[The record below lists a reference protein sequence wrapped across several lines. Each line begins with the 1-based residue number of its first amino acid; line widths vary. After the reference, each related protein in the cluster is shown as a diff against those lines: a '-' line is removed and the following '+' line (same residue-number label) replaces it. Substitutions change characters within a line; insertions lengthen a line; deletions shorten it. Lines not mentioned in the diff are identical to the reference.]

1 MSTKNKIIIAIAL
14 IAAVAFS
21 VYYYVFVYSS
31 QHRRQVQS
39 ETGIV
44 ITSDSLVAK
53 YQADEKL
60 ANSLYLNKAVVVT
73 GKLLSID
80 KNQEGKTTLV
90 IGRSDSFSNVS
101 VTMISTALITQKVG
115 ESIKYVPRFVLCITQ
130 SSEISYMALG
140 NLLLSTLPMVE
151 RVKR

>member
-14 IAAVAFS
+14 IAAIAFG

-39 ETGIV
+39 EIGIA

-73 GKLLSID
+73 GNLLSID

-90 IGRSDSFSNVS
+90 IGRTDSFSNVS
-101 VTMISTALITQKVG
+101 VTMISTAAIIQKVG
-115 ESIKYVPRFVLCITQ
+115 ESITIKGLCTGALSDVVITD
-130 SSEISYMALG
+130 G
-140 NLLLSTLPMVE
+140 VVE
-151 RVKR
+151 

>member
-14 IAAVAFS
+14 IAAIAFG

-53 YQADEKL
+53 YQVDEKL

-73 GKLLSID
+73 GVILSID

-101 VTMISTALITQKVG
+101 VTMISTAPITQKVG
-115 ESIKYVPRFVLCITQ
+115 ESITIKGLCTGALSDVVITD
-130 SSEISYMALG
+130 G
-140 NLLLSTLPMVE
+140 VVE
-151 RVKR
+151 

>member
-1 MSTKNKIIIAIAL
+1 MSIKNKIIIAIAL
-14 IAAVAFS
+14 IAAIAFGI
-21 VYYYVFVYSS
+21 YYYVFVYSS

-39 ETGIV
+39 EIGIV

-73 GKLLSID
+73 GNLLSID

-90 IGRSDSFSNVS
+90 IGRSNSFSNVS
-101 VTMISTALITQKVG
+101 VTMISTAPITQKVG
-115 ESIKYVPRFVLCITQ
+115 ESVTIKGLCTGALSDVVITD
-130 SSEISYMALG
+130 G
-140 NLLLSTLPMVE
+140 VVE
-151 RVKR
+151 

>member
-14 IAAVAFS
+14 IAAIAFG

-39 ETGIV
+39 EIGIA

-73 GKLLSID
+73 GNLLSID

-101 VTMISTALITQKVG
+101 ITMSSNLPIAQKVG
-115 ESIKYVPRFVLCITQ
+115 ESITIKGLCTGALSDVVITD
-130 SSEISYMALG
+130 G
-140 NLLLSTLPMVE
+140 VVE
-151 RVKR
+151 

>member
-1 MSTKNKIIIAIAL
+1 MATKNKIIIAITL
-14 IAAVAFS
+14 IAAIAFI
-21 VYYYVFVYSS
+21 VYYYVFVYSI

-73 GKLLSID
+73 GNLLSID

-101 VTMISTALITQKVG
+101 VTMISTAPITQKVG
-115 ESIKYVPRFVLCITQ
+115 ESITIKGLCTGALSDVVITDGVV
-130 SSEISYMALG
+130 A
-140 NLLLSTLPMVE
+140 
-151 RVKR
+151 

>member
-1 MSTKNKIIIAIAL
+1 MSIKNKIIIAIAL
-14 IAAVAFS
+14 IAAIAFG

-73 GKLLSID
+73 GVILSID

-115 ESIKYVPRFVLCITQ
+115 ESITIKGLCTGALSDVVITD
-130 SSEISYMALG
+130 G
-140 NLLLSTLPMVE
+140 VVE
-151 RVKR
+151 

>member
-1 MSTKNKIIIAIAL
+1 MSTKNKIITAIAL
-14 IAAVAFS
+14 IAAIAFG

-39 ETGIV
+39 EIGIV

-60 ANSLYLNKAVVVT
+60 ANSIYLNKAVVVT
-73 GKLLSID
+73 GNLLSID

-101 VTMISTALITQKVG
+101 VTMISTAPITQKVG
-115 ESIKYVPRFVLCITQ
+115 ESITIKGLCTGALSDVVITD
-130 SSEISYMALG
+130 G
-140 NLLLSTLPMVE
+140 VVE
-151 RVKR
+151 

>member
-14 IAAVAFS
+14 IAAIAFG

-73 GKLLSID
+73 GNLLSID

-90 IGRSDSFSNVS
+90 IGRTDSFSNVS
-101 VTMISTALITQKVG
+101 VTMSSNLPIAQKVG
-115 ESIKYVPRFVLCITQ
+115 ESITIKGLCTGALSDVVITD
-130 SSEISYMALG
+130 G
-140 NLLLSTLPMVE
+140 VVE
-151 RVKR
+151 

>member
-14 IAAVAFS
+14 IAAIAFG

-73 GKLLSID
+73 GNLLSID

-101 VTMISTALITQKVG
+101 ITMSSNLPIAQKVS
-115 ESIKYVPRFVLCITQ
+115 ESITIKGLCTGALSDVVITD
-130 SSEISYMALG
+130 G
-140 NLLLSTLPMVE
+140 VVE
-151 RVKR
+151 

>member
-1 MSTKNKIIIAIAL
+1 MSTKNKIIIVIAL
-14 IAAVAFS
+14 IAAIAFG
-21 VYYYVFVYSS
+21 VYYYIFIYSS
-31 QHRRQVQS
+31 NNHRQVQS

-44 ITSDSLVAK
+44 ITADSLVAK

-73 GKLLSID
+73 GNLLSID

-101 VTMISTALITQKVG
+101 VTMISTAPIIQKMGTPIT
-115 ESIKYVPRFVLCITQ
+115 IKGLCTGALSDVVITD
-130 SSEISYMALG
+130 G
-140 NLLLSTLPMVE
+140 VVE
-151 RVKR
+151 

>member
-1 MSTKNKIIIAIAL
+1 MSTKNKIIIVIASIAAIA
-14 IAAVAFS
+14 FS
-21 VYYYVFVYSS
+21 AYYYIFVYSS
-31 QHRRQVQS
+31 NNHRQVQS

-73 GKLLSID
+73 GVLLSID

-90 IGRSDSFSNVS
+90 IGRSDSFSNIS
-101 VTMISTALITQKVG
+101 VTMISTAPVTQKVG
-115 ESIKYVPRFVLCITQ
+115 ESITIKGLCTGALSDVVITD
-130 SSEISYMALG
+130 G
-140 NLLLSTLPMVE
+140 VVE
-151 RVKR
+151 

>member
-14 IAAVAFS
+14 IAAIAFS

-31 QHRRQVQS
+31 NNHRQVQS

-60 ANSLYLNKAVVVT
+60 ANSLYLNKAIVVT
-73 GKLLSID
+73 GNLLSID

-90 IGRSDSFSNVS
+90 IGRSDAFSNVS
-101 VTMISTALITQKVG
+101 VTMISTTPITQKVG
-115 ESIKYVPRFVLCITQ
+115 ESITIKGLCTGALSDVVITD
-130 SSEISYMALG
+130 G
-140 NLLLSTLPMVE
+140 VVE
-151 RVKR
+151 

>member
-1 MSTKNKIIIAIAL
+1 MSTKNKIITAVAL
-14 IAAVAFS
+14 IAAIAFS
-21 VYYYVFVYSS
+21 VYYYIFIYSS
-31 QHRRQVQS
+31 NNHRQVQS

-44 ITSDSLVAK
+44 ITADSLVAK

-73 GKLLSID
+73 GVILSID

-101 VTMISTALITQKVG
+101 VTMISTAPITQKVG
-115 ESIKYVPRFVLCITQ
+115 ESITIKGLCTGALSDVVITD
-130 SSEISYMALG
+130 G
-140 NLLLSTLPMVE
+140 VVE
-151 RVKR
+151 

>member
-1 MSTKNKIIIAIAL
+1 MSIKNKIIIAIAL
-14 IAAVAFS
+14 IAAIAFS
-21 VYYYVFVYSS
+21 IYYYVFVYSS

-53 YQADEKL
+53 YQADENL

-73 GKLLSID
+73 GNLLSID

-90 IGRSDSFSNVS
+90 LGRTDSFSNVS
-101 VTMISTALITQKVG
+101 VTMSSDASIAQKVG
-115 ESIKYVPRFVLCITQ
+115 ESITIKGLCTGALSDVVITD
-130 SSEISYMALG
+130 G
-140 NLLLSTLPMVE
+140 VVE
-151 RVKR
+151 

>member
-1 MSTKNKIIIAIAL
+1 MSTKNKIIIVIVFIAAIA
-14 IAAVAFS
+14 FS
-21 VYYYVFVYSS
+21 AYYYIFIYSS
-31 QHRRQVQS
+31 QNHRQVQS
-39 ETGIV
+39 ETAIA

-73 GKLLSID
+73 GVILSID

-101 VTMISTALITQKVG
+101 VTMSSDASIAQKVG
-115 ESIKYVPRFVLCITQ
+115 ESITIKGLCTGALSDVVITD
-130 SSEISYMALG
+130 G
-140 NLLLSTLPMVE
+140 VVE
-151 RVKR
+151 

>member
-1 MSTKNKIIIAIAL
+1 MSIKNKIIIAIAL

-21 VYYYVFVYSS
+21 VYYYIFVYSS
-31 QHRRQVQS
+31 NNHRQVQS

-53 YQADEKL
+53 YQADENL
-60 ANSLYLNKAVVVT
+60 ANSLYLNKAVAVT
-73 GKLLSID
+73 GNLLSID

-101 VTMISTALITQKVG
+101 VTMISTAPITQKVG
-115 ESIKYVPRFVLCITQ
+115 ETITIKGLCTGALSDVVITD
-130 SSEISYMALG
+130 AA
-140 NLLLSTLPMVE
+140 VE
-151 RVKR
+151 

>member
-1 MSTKNKIIIAIAL
+1 MPTKNKIIIAIAL
-14 IAAVAFS
+14 IATIAFS

-73 GKLLSID
+73 GILLSID
-80 KNQEGKTTLV
+80 KNQEGKTTIV

-101 VTMISTALITQKVG
+101 VTMINTAPITQKVG
-115 ESIKYVPRFVLCITQ
+115 ESITIKGLCTGALSDVVITD
-130 SSEISYMALG
+130 G
-140 NLLLSTLPMVE
+140 VVE
-151 RVKR
+151 

>member
-1 MSTKNKIIIAIAL
+1 MATKNKITIAIAL
-14 IAAVAFS
+14 IAAIAFS
-21 VYYYVFVYSS
+21 IYYYVFVYSS

-60 ANSLYLNKAVVVT
+60 ANSLYLNKAIVVT
-73 GKLLSID
+73 GNLLSID

-101 VTMISTALITQKVG
+101 VTMISTAPITQKIG
-115 ESIKYVPRFVLCITQ
+115 ESVTIKGLCTGALSDVVITD
-130 SSEISYMALG
+130 G
-140 NLLLSTLPMVE
+140 VVE
-151 RVKR
+151 

>member
-1 MSTKNKIIIAIAL
+1 MSTKNKIITAVAL
-14 IAAVAFS
+14 IAAIAFS
-21 VYYYVFVYSS
+21 VYYYIFIYSS
-31 QHRRQVQS
+31 NNHRQVQS

-44 ITSDSLVAK
+44 ITADSLVAK

-73 GKLLSID
+73 GNLLSID

-101 VTMISTALITQKVG
+101 VTMISTAAITQKVG
-115 ESIKYVPRFVLCITQ
+115 ESITIKGLCTGALSDLVITD
-130 SSEISYMALG
+130 G
-140 NLLLSTLPMVE
+140 VVE
-151 RVKR
+151 

>member
-1 MSTKNKIIIAIAL
+1 MSTKNKIIIVIAL
-14 IAAVAFS
+14 IAAIAFS
-21 VYYYVFVYSS
+21 AYYYIFIYSS
-31 QHRRQVQS
+31 QNHRKVQS
-39 ETGIV
+39 ETAIA

-73 GKLLSID
+73 GILLSID

-101 VTMISTALITQKVG
+101 VTMISTASITKKVG
-115 ESIKYVPRFVLCITQ
+115 ESITIKGLCTGALSDVVITD
-130 SSEISYMALG
+130 AA
-140 NLLLSTLPMVE
+140 VE
-151 RVKR
+151 

>member
-1 MSTKNKIIIAIAL
+1 MSTKNKIIIVIAL
-14 IAAVAFS
+14 IAAIAFS

-39 ETGIV
+39 EIGIA

-73 GKLLSID
+73 GNLLSID

-90 IGRSDSFSNVS
+90 IGRTDSFSNVS
-101 VTMISTALITQKVG
+101 VTMSSNLPIAQKVG
-115 ESIKYVPRFVLCITQ
+115 ESITIKGLCTGALSDVVITD
-130 SSEISYMALG
+130 G
-140 NLLLSTLPMVE
+140 VVE
-151 RVKR
+151 

>member
-14 IAAVAFS
+14 IAAIAFG

-39 ETGIV
+39 EIGIV

-73 GKLLSID
+73 GVILSID

-90 IGRSDSFSNVS
+90 LGRSDSFSNVS
-101 VTMISTALITQKVG
+101 VTMISTAPITQKIG
-115 ESIKYVPRFVLCITQ
+115 ESITIKGLCTGTLSDVVITD
-130 SSEISYMALG
+130 G
-140 NLLLSTLPMVE
+140 VVE
-151 RVKR
+151 

>member
-1 MSTKNKIIIAIAL
+1 MSTKNKIIIVIAL
-14 IAAVAFS
+14 IAAIAFS

-39 ETGIV
+39 EIGIA

-53 YQADEKL
+53 YQADENL

-73 GKLLSID
+73 GNLLSID

-90 IGRSDSFSNVS
+90 IGRTDSFSNVS
-101 VTMISTALITQKVG
+101 VTMISTAAIIQKVG
-115 ESIKYVPRFVLCITQ
+115 ESITIKGLCTGSLSDVVIT
-130 SSEISYMALG
+130 EG
-140 NLLLSTLPMVE
+140 VVE
-151 RVKR
+151 

>member
-14 IAAVAFS
+14 IAAIAFG

-53 YQADEKL
+53 YQADENL

-73 GKLLSID
+73 GNLLSID

-101 VTMISTALITQKVG
+101 ITMSSNLPIAQKVG
-115 ESIKYVPRFVLCITQ
+115 ESITIKGLCTGALSDVVITD
-130 SSEISYMALG
+130 G
-140 NLLLSTLPMVE
+140 VVE
-151 RVKR
+151 

>member
-14 IAAVAFS
+14 IAAIAFG

-53 YQADEKL
+53 YQVDEKL

-73 GKLLSID
+73 GVILSID

-90 IGRSDSFSNVS
+90 IGRSESFSNVS
-101 VTMISTALITQKVG
+101 VTMTSNTPITQKVG
-115 ESIKYVPRFVLCITQ
+115 ESITIKGLCTGALSDVVITD
-130 SSEISYMALG
+130 G
-140 NLLLSTLPMVE
+140 VVE
-151 RVKR
+151 

>member
-14 IAAVAFS
+14 IAAIAFGI
-21 VYYYVFVYSS
+21 YYYVFVYSS

-39 ETGIV
+39 EIGIA

-53 YQADEKL
+53 YQADENL

-73 GKLLSID
+73 GNLLSID

-90 IGRSDSFSNVS
+90 LGRSDSFSNVS
-101 VTMISTALITQKVG
+101 VTMISTAAIIQKVG
-115 ESIKYVPRFVLCITQ
+115 ESITIKGLCTGALSDVVITD
-130 SSEISYMALG
+130 G
-140 NLLLSTLPMVE
+140 VVE
-151 RVKR
+151 